1 MSTSKEIRITTFFI
15 YRFLGKRLCVL
26 FFLYLSTL
34 YISAQNKLPEYST
47 AGFFEV
53 ENSGRKAYNFNVGW
67 RFIKSDIKNAQEI
80 GFDDSSWEIVNV
92 PHGLESLPVEASGG
106 VNYQGPAWYRKH
118 FSLNPEMKGKILILH
133 FEGVMG
139 KSKVY
144 LNGILLKEHFGGYLP
159 IVIDISNHVSFN
171 TKNVIAIRTDNSDD
185 GIYPP
190 GKPQS
195 TLDFSY
201 FGGIYRD
208 AWLISTNKA
217 HITDANLIDKV
228 ADGGVFVRYEN
239 LSKQQVDVVIRTNVE
254 NQHNKKQN
262 LTLVAEIKDK
272 VNKTVATVTNTL
284 SISRGK
290 NRTVSQRIKVL
301 EPNLW
306 TPDIPYLYDLV
317 LTIKNKKG
325 EIVDGY
331 RKRIGIR
338 TIHFDDEKGFF
349 LNGEHYSHK
358 LLGANR
364 HQDFAIIGN
373 ALPNALHWRDV
384 KKLRDA
390 GFRIIRNAHYPQDPA
405 FMDACDELGMFI
417 IDATPGWQFWNK
429 APIFEKRVYSDIRQ
443 MVRRDRNHPSV
454 IMWEPILNETH
465 YPDHFAKNVH
475 DIVHE
480 EYPYPGAF
488 TACDHSAKGS
498 EHFDIVYRG
507 APKYDKKTG
516 ELQSFN
522 YTGYWEKMKEELPKQ
537 AFFTREWGDN
547 VDDWSSHNS
556 PSRASRNWGERPQ
569 IVQALHYA
577 KPIDYD
583 FYNLER
589 LYFPL
594 PKYIGGTIWHS
605 FDHQRGYNP
614 VPFYGGIMD
623 AFRQPKYAYHMF
635 TSQRD
640 PDLELNHAKS
650 GPYIYLAHELTPF
663 SSPDVV
669 VFSNCDEVRLTFC
682 GEEPIT
688 LKADKDNIQIPHPYY
703 VFKDAYNFMTLKKLH
718 RTRRFSEAYMLVEGL
733 KDGQV
738 IVSHKRQPSKKATKL
753 VLHLDNENMPL
764 IANGSDVVAVVASI
778 VDEDGIIK
786 RLNNEY
792 IQFEIEGEGRIIG
805 ENDFSINPSK
815 VEWGTAPILVQT
827 TNKAGKI
834 KVKAKLFFEGINKAV
849 GGDIEFESIENEEN
863 MIYSE
868 LPTKKAVA
876 KEETLIDTEEVK
888 LLQEKLRKTEIE
900 LRDLQM
906 KQVEKDQDE
915 IEKKRLGKDN

>member
-1 MSTSKEIRITTFFI
+1 MSKIKGLMRLNRLKRIALTIFFVNNI
-15 YRFLGKRLCVL
+15 FLVL
-26 FFLYLSTL
+26 
-34 YISAQNKLPEYST
+34 AQNTLPEYST

-53 ENSGRKAYNFNVGW
+53 ENTGRIVYNFNVGW
-67 RFIKSDIKNAQEI
+67 RFVKKDVKEAYQVN
-80 GFDDSSWEIVNV
+80 FDDSEWGIVNV
-92 PHGLESLPVEASGG
+92 PHGLETLPVEASGG

-118 FSLNPEMKGKILILH
+118 FDVKPEMKGKKLVLH

-139 KSKVY
+139 KSSIY
-144 LNGILLKEHFGGYLP
+144 LNGKLIKEHFGGYLP
-159 IVIDISNHVSFN
+159 IIIDISNFVTFKGEN
-171 TKNVIAIRTDNSDD
+171 ILAIRADNSDD
-185 GIYPP
+185 PLYPP
-190 GKPQS
+190 GKPQRV
-195 TLDFSY
+195 LDFAY

-208 AWLISTNKA
+208 VWLIETNKTY
-217 HITDANLIDKV
+217 ITDANSANKI
-228 ADGGVFVRYEN
+228 ADGGVFIRYEN
-239 LSKQQVDVVIRTNVE
+239 LNKKAVDVVIRTNIK
-254 NQHNKKQN
+254 N
-262 LTLVAEIKDK
+262 EIKGTQK
-272 VNKTVATVTNTL
+272 ITL
-284 SISRGK
+284 ITHII
-290 NRTVSQRIKVL
+290 NNEDIKVGESSQEYTL
-301 EPNLW
+301 LKNENYTFSQTIKVKAPELW
-306 TPDIPYLYDLV
+306 TPDVPYLYNLV
-317 LTIKNKKG
+317 LTVKNDKG
-325 EIVDGY
+325 NVIDGY

-349 LNGEHYSHK
+349 LNGEHYPYK

-429 APIFEKRVYSDIRQ
+429 APIFEKRVYRDIRQ

-475 DIVHE
+475 NIVHE
-480 EYPYPGAF
+480 EYPYAGAF
-488 TACDHSAKGS
+488 TACDYSAKGS

-589 LYFPL
+589 LYFPM

-640 PDLELNHAKS
+640 PDLKLNHTKN

-663 SSPDVV
+663 SSPDAV

-688 LKADKDNIQIPHPYY
+688 LKADKNKIQIPHPYY
-703 VFKDAYNFMTLKKLH
+703 IFKDAFNFMTLKQLH
-718 RTRRFSEAYMLVEGL
+718 RKKRFSEAYMLVEGL
-733 KDGQV
+733 KNNKV
-738 IVSHKRQPSKKATKL
+738 VVSHKRQPSKKATKL
-753 VLHLDNENMPL
+753 ILHVDNENIPL
-764 IANGSDVVAVVASI
+764 VANGSDMVTVVASI
-778 VDEDGIIK
+778 ADDDGIIK

-792 IQFEIEGEGRIIG
+792 VQFEIEGEGRIIG

-815 VEWGTAPILVQT
+815 VEWGTAPILVQA

-834 KVKAKLFFEGINKAV
+834 KVKAKLVFEGINKAV
-849 GGDIEFESIENEEN
+849 DGDIEFESIINEED
-863 MIYSE
+863 MIYTE
-868 LPTKKAVA
+868 LPAKKATDI
-876 KEETLIDTEEVK
+876 KESLIGSKEIEMLK
-888 LLQEKLRKTEIE
+888 EKLRKAEIKLRNVQLKEVEKQQSEIE
-900 LRDLQM
+900 
-906 KQVEKDQDE
+906 EKR
-915 IEKKRLGKDN
+915 IGKDD

>member
-1 MSTSKEIRITTFFI
+1 MFLTHFANFKRI
-15 YRFLGKRLCVL
+15 FLLV
-26 FFLYLSTL
+26 FLLTAVSGGG
-34 YISAQNKLPEYST
+34 AQNTLPEYST

-53 ENSGRKAYNFNVGW
+53 KNSGRKAYNFNVGW
-67 RFIKSDIKNAQEI
+67 RFIKGDVEYAQEMN
-80 GFDDSSWEIVNV
+80 FDDASWEVVNA
-92 PHGLESLPVEASGG
+92 PHGLEVLPVEASGG
-106 VNYQGPAWYRKH
+106 INYQGPGWYRKH
-118 FSLNPEMKGKILILH
+118 FNAKPEMKGKKMVLH
-133 FEGVMG
+133 FEGIMG
-139 KSKVY
+139 KSRIY
-144 LNGILLKEHFGGYLP
+144 LNGKLVKEHFGGFLP
-159 IVIDISNHVSFN
+159 IIIDVTDIIKFKE
-171 TKNVIAIRTDNSDD
+171 KNVLAIRTDNSDD
-185 GIYPP
+185 PIYPP
-190 GKPQS
+190 GKSQN
-195 TLDFSY
+195 TLDFTY

-208 AWLISTNKA
+208 VWLIETNKVY
-217 HITDANLIDKV
+217 ITDANFEDKV
-228 ADGGVFVRYEN
+228 ADGGVFIRYEN
-239 LSKQQVDVVIRTNVE
+239 LSKQHADVVIRTHIA
-254 NQHNKKQN
+254 NQYKNKQD
-262 LTLVAEIKDK
+262 LTLIAEIRDK
-272 VNKTVATVTNTL
+272 ANKIVSRATKSL
-284 SISRGK
+284 AIAKGK
-290 NRTVSQRIKVL
+290 NKAVLQRIKITT
-301 EPNLW
+301 PNLW
-306 TPDIPYLYDLV
+306 TPDTPYLYNLI

-349 LNGEHYSHK
+349 LNGKHYPHK

-405 FMDACDELGMFI
+405 FMDACDELGMFV
-417 IDATPGWQFWNK
+417 IDATPGWQFWNE
-429 APIFEKRVYSDIRQ
+429 APIFEQRVYSDIRQ

-465 YPDHFAKNVH
+465 YPDHFAKKVH

-488 TACDHSAKGS
+488 TACDYSAKGS

-507 APKYDKKTG
+507 APKYDKETG

-556 PSRASRNWGERPQ
+556 PSRASRNWGEHPQ

-640 PDLELNHAKS
+640 PDLKLNQANS
-650 GPYIYLAHELTPF
+650 GSYIYLAHELTPF

-669 VFSNCDEVRLTFC
+669 VFSNCDTVRLTFC

-688 LKADKDNIQIPHPYY
+688 LKADKNKVQIPHPYY
-703 VFKDAYNFMTLKKLH
+703 IFEDAYNFMTLKKLH
-718 RTRRFSEAYMLVEGL
+718 RKKRFSEAYMLVEGL
-733 KDGQV
+733 KDGKV

-753 VLHLDNENMPL
+753 ILHVDNENIQL
-764 IANGSDVVAVVASI
+764 IANGSDVVTVVASI
-778 VDEDGIIK
+778 ADDDGIIK

-792 IQFEIEGEGRIIG
+792 VQFEIEGEGRIIG

-834 KVKAKLFFEGINKAV
+834 KVKAKLVFEGFNKAV
-849 GGDIEFESIENEEN
+849 GGEIEFESVENKED
-863 MIYSE
+863 MIYIE
-868 LPTKKAVA
+868 LPSKKMIE
-876 KEETLIDTEEVK
+876 KKETLTNNKTIEV
-888 LLQEKLRKTEIE
+888 LREKLRKTEKQ
-900 LRDLQM
+900 LRDVQL
-906 KQVEKDQDE
+906 KEVEKQQSE
-915 IEKKRLGKDN
+915 IEEKRIGKDD